1 MLSFR
6 FIDKQQKLKNLKNAQ
21 VTLNDR
27 FSTKFESYIKM
38 ENLRTSILKYRK
50 KNDILK
56 DLIKEKRVN
65 IQKLQEIKKR
75 NHDQNRS
82 QRMILPKY
90 EDKVN
95 KLGDYVF
102 EAIEKNEILRKKSQH
117 QMTELQALRRFH
129 IEKLMKFIFPIAPR
143 PQITRKA
150 HTEHDEALTA
160 MSEII
165 LSSDCSSNPYDYV
178 IADGPTLPSTGD
190 YFEQYNSKWFNC
202 NKEDAS
208 SASTS
213 NEAGRIAQTAGI
225 VAGLTYLQQLMQGL
239 SFFLDVRLPHKIS
252 QNDFCKTSLN
262 EPQFRKKVAR
272 LNLNVVY
279 LTYMQNVSTR
289 SIQPERTIEN
299 VLLLTKNENLG
310 QTTAIQDTSDTKSID
325 SIILS
330 FTDLVDDNESA
341 DMSDFDSEDEVQKEW
356 ENVSPNISSSSD
368 VTQSAIPAETM
379 GMTTTLRNVAHSLW
393 KGWK

>member
-1 MLSFR
+1 MLFSR

-21 VTLNDR
+21 VALNDR
-27 FSTKFESYIKM
+27 FSNKFESYVKM

-56 DLIKEKRVN
+56 DLIKEKRVT
-65 IQKLQEIKKR
+65 IQRLQVIKKD
-75 NHDQNRS
+75 NHDRNRS

-102 EAIEKNEILRKKSQH
+102 EAIEKNESLRKKSQN

-129 IEKLMKFIFPIAPR
+129 IEKLMKYIFPITQKLQVLKNANSE
-143 PQITRKA
+143 Q
-150 HTEHDEALTA
+150 DVSQ

-165 LSSDCSSNPYDYV
+165 LSSDSNSPSEYV

-190 YFEQYNSKWFNC
+190 YFEQYSKWFTC
-202 NKEDAS
+202 NKEEAS
-208 SASTS
+208 SPSS

-239 SFFLDVRLPHKIS
+239 SFFLDIRLPHKIS
-252 QNDFCKTSLN
+252 INDFCKIALN

-299 VLLLTKNENLG
+299 VLLLIDPKNENLG

-330 FTDLVDDNESA
+330 FTDLVDDNESG
-341 DMSDFDSEDEVQKEW
+341 DMSDFDSEDEVHKEW
-356 ENVSPNISSSSD
+356 ENVSHNISPTSD
-368 VTQSAIPAETM
+368 VTQSAIPVETN

>member
-1 MLSFR
+1 MFYFR

-27 FSTKFESYIKM
+27 FSRKFESYVKM
-38 ENLRTSILKYRK
+38 ENLKISILKYRK

-56 DLIKEKRVN
+56 DLINEKRIN
-65 IQKLQEIKKR
+65 IQRLQVIKKE
-75 NHDQNRS
+75 NHDRNRS

-102 EAIEKNEILRKKSQH
+102 EAIEKNESLRKKCQN
-117 QMTELQALRRFH
+117 QMMELQTLRRFH
-129 IEKLMKFIFPIAPR
+129 IEKMMKYIFPIAPR
-143 PQITRKA
+143 LQVMKKA
-150 HTEHDEALTA
+150 HSEHDVAV
-160 MSEII
+160 SEVTT
-165 LSSDCSSNPYDYV
+165 LSFDSNIHSPHEYV

-190 YFEQYNSKWFNC
+190 YFEQYSKWFTC
-202 NKEDAS
+202 NKEEAS
-208 SASTS
+208 SPSS
-213 NEAGRIAQTAGI
+213 SEAGRIAQTAGI

-239 SFFLDVRLPHKIS
+239 SFFLDVKLPHKIS
-252 QNDFCKTSLN
+252 QNDFCKIALN

-299 VLLLTKNENLG
+299 VLLLIDPKNENLG

-330 FTDLVDDNESA
+330 FTDLVDDNESG
-341 DMSDFDSEDEVQKEW
+341 DMSDFDSEDEVHKEW
-356 ENVSPNISSSSD
+356 ENVSPNCSPSSD
-368 VTQSAIPAETM
+368 VTQSAIPAETSSM
-379 GMTTTLRNVAHSLW
+379 TTLRNVAHSLW